1 METIGNESKAKRF
14 GKVAIDIISF
24 VTLAV
29 IIITILGI
37 PFSAVLQKLGKEG
50 ADKMFYFVLSETL
63 MLIGIFLSAWIV
75 WHFRGVSLTGLG
87 RSLAIRK
94 KDLLSGISLAIVL
107 YAVGFGVSLLAGAI
121 EIAGV
126 VFNPS
131 SLLISFVFFLLVAI
145 TEELFGTWGVI
156 MMAII
161 VLFAC
166 LTTAI
171 GLTSGFAGTLENLT
185 NGKCKYK
192 TIVIVMSV
200 FSFVVSNAGIEKI
213 ISVAAPMLS
222 VIFPCFITMSVL
234 MFFGKYIKNDNV
246 IRVATLFAFVISL
259 SEVLAGFGL
268 PLTYTQ
274 YLPLHEYSLGWI
286 LPAVIGG
293 IIGKF
298 IPCKQSEA

>member
-1 METIGNESKAKRF
+1 METIGNEPKAKRF

-37 PFSAVLQKLGKEG
+37 PFSSVLQKLGKEG

-75 WHFRGVSLTGLG
+75 WHFRGVSLAGLG

-145 TEELFGTWGVI
+145 TEEFALRGFVLERMLQGGVNKFWALF
-156 MMAII
+156 
-161 VLFAC
+161 
-166 LTTAI
+166 
-171 GLTSGFAGTLENLT
+171 
-185 NGKCKYK
+185 
-192 TIVIVMSV
+192 
-200 FSFVVSNAGIEKI
+200 
-213 ISVAAPMLS
+213 LS
-222 VIFPCFITMSVL
+222 
-234 MFFGKYIKNDNV
+234 
-246 IRVATLFAFVISL
+246 ATLFSL
-259 SEVLAGFGL
+259 VHIANPNFDFLSFINILLAGILLGSSYIYTRNLCFPIALHWFWNWIQGPALGFEVRGNKICDGL
-268 PLTYTQ
+268 LTL
-274 YLPLHEYSLGWI
+274 YLPEANLISGGAFGFEGSI
-286 LPAVIGG
+286 LCTVLMVAGTAVIL
-293 IIGKF
+293 KMF
-298 IPCKQSEA
+298 RKN

>member
-1 METIGNESKAKRF
+1 METIGNEPKAKRF

-37 PFSAVLQKLGKEG
+37 PFSSVLQKLGKEG

-75 WHFRGVSLTGLG
+75 WHFRGVSLAGLG

-145 TEELFGTWGVI
+145 TEEFALRGFVLERMLQGGVNKFWALF
-156 MMAII
+156 
-161 VLFAC
+161 
-166 LTTAI
+166 
-171 GLTSGFAGTLENLT
+171 
-185 NGKCKYK
+185 
-192 TIVIVMSV
+192 
-200 FSFVVSNAGIEKI
+200 
-213 ISVAAPMLS
+213 LS
-222 VIFPCFITMSVL
+222 
-234 MFFGKYIKNDNV
+234 
-246 IRVATLFAFVISL
+246 ATLFSL
-259 SEVLAGFGL
+259 VHIANPNFDFLSFINILLAG
-268 PLTYTQ
+268 
-274 YLPLHEYSLGWI
+274 I
-286 LPAVIGG
+286 L
-293 IIGKF
+293 
-298 IPCKQSEA
+298 

>member
-1 METIGNESKAKRF
+1 METIGNDPKAKRF

-37 PFSAVLQKLGKEG
+37 PFSSVLQKLGKEG

-145 TEELFGTWGVI
+145 TEEFALRGFVLERMLQGGVNKFWALF
-156 MMAII
+156 
-161 VLFAC
+161 
-166 LTTAI
+166 
-171 GLTSGFAGTLENLT
+171 
-185 NGKCKYK
+185 
-192 TIVIVMSV
+192 
-200 FSFVVSNAGIEKI
+200 
-213 ISVAAPMLS
+213 LS
-222 VIFPCFITMSVL
+222 
-234 MFFGKYIKNDNV
+234 
-246 IRVATLFAFVISL
+246 ATLFSL
-259 SEVLAGFGL
+259 VHIANPNFDFLSFINILLAGILLGSSYIYTRNLCFPIALHWFWNWIQGPVLGYEVSGNKFCDGL
-268 PLTYTQ
+268 LTL
-274 YLPLHEYSLGWI
+274 YLPEANLINGGAFGFEGSI
-286 LPAVIGG
+286 LCTVLMVAGTTVIL
-293 IIGKF
+293 KMF
-298 IPCKQSEA
+298 RKN

>member
-1 METIGNESKAKRF
+1 METIGNEPKAKRF

-37 PFSAVLQKLGKEG
+37 PFSSVLQKLGKEG

-145 TEELFGTWGVI
+145 TEEFALRGFVLERMLQGGVNKFWALF
-156 MMAII
+156 
-161 VLFAC
+161 
-166 LTTAI
+166 
-171 GLTSGFAGTLENLT
+171 
-185 NGKCKYK
+185 
-192 TIVIVMSV
+192 
-200 FSFVVSNAGIEKI
+200 
-213 ISVAAPMLS
+213 LS
-222 VIFPCFITMSVL
+222 
-234 MFFGKYIKNDNV
+234 
-246 IRVATLFAFVISL
+246 ATLFSL
-259 SEVLAGFGL
+259 VHIANPSFDFLSFINILLAGILLGSSYIYTRNLCFPIALHWFWNWIQGPVLGYEVSGNKFCDGL
-268 PLTYTQ
+268 LTL
-274 YLPLHEYSLGWI
+274 YLPEANLINGGAFGFEGSI
-286 LPAVIGG
+286 LCTVLMVAGTAVIL
-293 IIGKF
+293 KMF
-298 IPCKQSEA
+298 RKK

>member
-1 METIGNESKAKRF
+1 METIGNEPKAKRF

-37 PFSAVLQKLGKEG
+37 PFSSVLQKLGKEG

-75 WHFRGVSLTGLG
+75 WHFRGVSLAGLG

-145 TEELFGTWGVI
+145 TEEFALRGFVLERMLQGGVNKFWALF
-156 MMAII
+156 
-161 VLFAC
+161 
-166 LTTAI
+166 
-171 GLTSGFAGTLENLT
+171 
-185 NGKCKYK
+185 
-192 TIVIVMSV
+192 
-200 FSFVVSNAGIEKI
+200 
-213 ISVAAPMLS
+213 LS
-222 VIFPCFITMSVL
+222 
-234 MFFGKYIKNDNV
+234 
-246 IRVATLFAFVISL
+246 ATLFSL
-259 SEVLAGFGL
+259 VHIANPNFDFLSFINILLAGILLGSSYIYTRNLCFPIALHWFWNWIQGPVLGYEVSGNKFCDGLLTLHLPEANLINGGAFGF
-268 PLTYTQ
+268 
-274 YLPLHEYSLGWI
+274 EGSI
-286 LPAVIGG
+286 LCTVLLVAGTAVIL
-293 IIGKF
+293 KMF
-298 IPCKQSEA
+298 RKN

>member
-1 METIGNESKAKRF
+1 METIGNEPKAKRF

-37 PFSAVLQKLGKEG
+37 PFSAVLQKRGKEG

-75 WHFRGVSLTGLG
+75 WHFRGVSLAGLG

-145 TEELFGTWGVI
+145 TEEFALRGFVLERMLQGGVNKFWALF
-156 MMAII
+156 
-161 VLFAC
+161 
-166 LTTAI
+166 
-171 GLTSGFAGTLENLT
+171 
-185 NGKCKYK
+185 
-192 TIVIVMSV
+192 
-200 FSFVVSNAGIEKI
+200 
-213 ISVAAPMLS
+213 LS
-222 VIFPCFITMSVL
+222 
-234 MFFGKYIKNDNV
+234 
-246 IRVATLFAFVISL
+246 ATLFSL
-259 SEVLAGFGL
+259 VHIANPNFNFLSFINILLAGILLGSSYIYTRNLCFPIALHWFWNWIQGPVLGYEVSGNKFCDGLLTLHLPEANLINGGAFGF
-268 PLTYTQ
+268 
-274 YLPLHEYSLGWI
+274 EGSI
-286 LPAVIGG
+286 LCTVLMVAGTAVIL
-293 IIGKF
+293 KMF
-298 IPCKQSEA
+298 RKN

>member
-121 EIAGV
+121 EIAGI

-145 TEELFGTWGVI
+145 TEEFALRGFVLERMLQGGVNKFWALF
-156 MMAII
+156 
-161 VLFAC
+161 
-166 LTTAI
+166 
-171 GLTSGFAGTLENLT
+171 
-185 NGKCKYK
+185 
-192 TIVIVMSV
+192 
-200 FSFVVSNAGIEKI
+200 
-213 ISVAAPMLS
+213 LS
-222 VIFPCFITMSVL
+222 
-234 MFFGKYIKNDNV
+234 
-246 IRVATLFAFVISL
+246 ATLFSL
-259 SEVLAGFGL
+259 VHIANPNFDFLSFINILLAGILLGSSYIYTRNLCFPIALHWFWNWIQGPVLGYEVSGNKFCDGL
-268 PLTYTQ
+268 LTL
-274 YLPLHEYSLGWI
+274 YLPEANLINGGAFGFEGSI
-286 LPAVIGG
+286 LCTVLMVAGTGVIL
-293 IIGKF
+293 KMF
-298 IPCKQSEA
+298 RKN

>member
-1 METIGNESKAKRF
+1 METIGNEPKAKRF

-50 ADKMFYFVLSETL
+50 ADKMFNFVLSETL

-145 TEELFGTWGVI
+145 TEEFALRGFVLERMLQGGVNKFWALF
-156 MMAII
+156 
-161 VLFAC
+161 
-166 LTTAI
+166 
-171 GLTSGFAGTLENLT
+171 
-185 NGKCKYK
+185 
-192 TIVIVMSV
+192 
-200 FSFVVSNAGIEKI
+200 
-213 ISVAAPMLS
+213 LS
-222 VIFPCFITMSVL
+222 
-234 MFFGKYIKNDNV
+234 
-246 IRVATLFAFVISL
+246 ATLFSL
-259 SEVLAGFGL
+259 VHIANPNFDFLSFINILLAGILLGSSYIYTRNLCFPIALHWFWNWIQGPVLGYEVSGNKFCDGL
-268 PLTYTQ
+268 LTL
-274 YLPLHEYSLGWI
+274 YLPETNLINGGAFGFEGSI
-286 LPAVIGG
+286 LCTVLMVAGTAVIL
-293 IIGKF
+293 KMF
-298 IPCKQSEA
+298 RKN

>member
-1 METIGNESKAKRF
+1 METIGNEPKAKRF
-14 GKVAIDIISF
+14 GKVAIDIIFF

-37 PFSAVLQKLGKEG
+37 PFSSVLQKLGKEG

-107 YAVGFGVSLLAGAI
+107 YAVGFGVSLLAGAV

-145 TEELFGTWGVI
+145 TEEFALRGFVLERMLQGGVNKFWALF
-156 MMAII
+156 
-161 VLFAC
+161 
-166 LTTAI
+166 
-171 GLTSGFAGTLENLT
+171 
-185 NGKCKYK
+185 
-192 TIVIVMSV
+192 
-200 FSFVVSNAGIEKI
+200 
-213 ISVAAPMLS
+213 LS
-222 VIFPCFITMSVL
+222 
-234 MFFGKYIKNDNV
+234 
-246 IRVATLFAFVISL
+246 ATLFSL
-259 SEVLAGFGL
+259 VHIANPNFDFLSFINILLAGILLGSSYIYTRNLCFPITLHWFWNWIQGPVLGYEVSGNKFCDGL
-268 PLTYTQ
+268 LTL
-274 YLPLHEYSLGWI
+274 YLPEANLINGGAFGFEGSI
-286 LPAVIGG
+286 LCTVLMVAGTAVIL
-293 IIGKF
+293 KMF
-298 IPCKQSEA
+298 RKN

>member
-1 METIGNESKAKRF
+1 M
-14 GKVAIDIISF
+14 AIDIISF

-50 ADKMFYFVLSETL
+50 ADKMFNFVLSETL

-131 SLLISFVFFLLVAI
+131 SLLISFVFFL
-145 TEELFGTWGVI
+145 
-156 MMAII
+156 
-161 VLFAC
+161 
-166 LTTAI
+166 
-171 GLTSGFAGTLENLT
+171 SGSH
-185 NGKCKYK
+185 YRR
-192 TIVIVMSV
+192 
-200 FSFVVSNAGIEKI
+200 
-213 ISVAAPMLS
+213 
-222 VIFPCFITMSVL
+222 
-234 MFFGKYIKNDNV
+234 
-246 IRVATLFAFVISL
+246 IRI
-259 SEVLAGFGL
+259 AGFGIG
-268 PLTYTQ
+268 TYAARRG
-274 YLPLHEYSLGWI
+274 E
-286 LPAVIGG
+286 
-293 IIGKF
+293 
-298 IPCKQSEA
+298 

>member
-1 METIGNESKAKRF
+1 METIGNEPKAKRF

-37 PFSAVLQKLGKEG
+37 PFSSVLQKLGKEG

-75 WHFRGVSLTGLG
+75 WHFRGVSLAGLG

-145 TEELFGTWGVI
+145 TEEFALRGFVLERMLQGGVNKFWALF
-156 MMAII
+156 
-161 VLFAC
+161 
-166 LTTAI
+166 
-171 GLTSGFAGTLENLT
+171 
-185 NGKCKYK
+185 
-192 TIVIVMSV
+192 
-200 FSFVVSNAGIEKI
+200 
-213 ISVAAPMLS
+213 LS
-222 VIFPCFITMSVL
+222 
-234 MFFGKYIKNDNV
+234 
-246 IRVATLFAFVISL
+246 ATLFSL
-259 SEVLAGFGL
+259 VHIANPNFDYLSFINILLAGILLGSSYIYTRNLCFPIALHWFWNWIQGPVLGYEVSGNKFCDGLLTLYLLETNLINGGAFGF
-268 PLTYTQ
+268 
-274 YLPLHEYSLGWI
+274 EGSI
-286 LPAVIGG
+286 LCTVLMVAGTAVIL
-293 IIGKF
+293 KMF
-298 IPCKQSEA
+298 RKN

>member
-1 METIGNESKAKRF
+1 METIGNEPKAKRF

-37 PFSAVLQKLGKEG
+37 SFSAVLQKLGKEG

-94 KDLLSGISLAIVL
+94 KDLLPGISLAIVL

-145 TEELFGTWGVI
+145 TEEFALRGFVLERMLQGGVNKFWALFLSSTLFSLVHIANPNFDFLSFINILLAGILLGSSYIYTRNLCFPIALHWFWNWIQGP
-156 MMAII
+156 
-161 VLFAC
+161 VLGYEVSGNKFC
-166 LTTAI
+166 DGLLTLHLPEANLI
-171 GLTSGFAGTLENLT
+171 NGGAFGFEGSILCTVLMVAGT
-185 NGKCKYK
+185 
-192 TIVIVMSV
+192 
-200 FSFVVSNAGIEKI
+200 
-213 ISVAAPMLS
+213 
-222 VIFPCFITMSVL
+222 
-234 MFFGKYIKNDNV
+234 
-246 IRVATLFAFVISL
+246 
-259 SEVLAGFGL
+259 
-268 PLTYTQ
+268 
-274 YLPLHEYSLGWI
+274 
-286 LPAVIGG
+286 AVIL
-293 IIGKF
+293 KMF
-298 IPCKQSEA
+298 RKN

>member
-1 METIGNESKAKRF
+1 METIGNEPKAKRF

-75 WHFRGVSLTGLG
+75 WHFRGVSLAGLG

-145 TEELFGTWGVI
+145 TEEFALRGFVLERMLQGGVNKFWALF
-156 MMAII
+156 
-161 VLFAC
+161 
-166 LTTAI
+166 
-171 GLTSGFAGTLENLT
+171 
-185 NGKCKYK
+185 
-192 TIVIVMSV
+192 
-200 FSFVVSNAGIEKI
+200 
-213 ISVAAPMLS
+213 LS
-222 VIFPCFITMSVL
+222 
-234 MFFGKYIKNDNV
+234 
-246 IRVATLFAFVISL
+246 ATLFSLVHIANPNFDFLSFINILLAGILLEFLLIYTRVISV
-259 SEVLAGFGL
+259 SR
-268 PLTYTQ
+268 
-274 YLPLHEYSLGWI
+274 
-286 LPAVIGG
+286 
-293 IIGKF
+293 
-298 IPCKQSEA
+298 

>member
-1 METIGNESKAKRF
+1 METIGNEPKAKRF

-75 WHFRGVSLTGLG
+75 WHFRGVSLAGLG

-107 YAVGFGVSLLAGAI
+107 YAVGFGVSLLAGAV

-145 TEELFGTWGVI
+145 TEEFALRGFVLERMLQGGVNKFWALF
-156 MMAII
+156 
-161 VLFAC
+161 
-166 LTTAI
+166 
-171 GLTSGFAGTLENLT
+171 
-185 NGKCKYK
+185 
-192 TIVIVMSV
+192 
-200 FSFVVSNAGIEKI
+200 
-213 ISVAAPMLS
+213 LS
-222 VIFPCFITMSVL
+222 
-234 MFFGKYIKNDNV
+234 
-246 IRVATLFAFVISL
+246 ATLFSL
-259 SEVLAGFGL
+259 VHIANPNFDFLSFINILLAGILLGSSYIYTRNLCFPIALHWFWNWIQGPVLGYEVSGNKFCDGLLTLHLPETNLINGGAFGF
-268 PLTYTQ
+268 
-274 YLPLHEYSLGWI
+274 EGSI
-286 LPAVIGG
+286 LCTVLMVAGTAVIL
-293 IIGKF
+293 KMF
-298 IPCKQSEA
+298 RKN